1 MPSKSCAYFFFL
13 ECNLFE
19 TFLIVVSSRLIL
31 PRKHALKIFFPCW
44 KEGWTWISFC
54 LLAGFQAQQ
63 LENLHRPFLFPERCS
78 VQWGRPFFPGVQR
91 CIPSQD
97 LSWARPWVWSGPSP
111 VAAHTFG
118 ALQCAFPRMLLLVT
132 AVEISWADTPSLFP
146 FSFFFFKLMLSNS
159 AFLL

>member
-1 MPSKSCAYFFFL
+1 MCLFFFS

-31 PRKHALKIFFPCW
+31 PRKHAPKIFFPCW

-97 LSWARPWVWSGPSP
+97 LSRARPWGWSGPSS
-111 VAAHTFG
+111 VAAHTLG
-118 ALQCAFPRMLLLVT
+118 HSSVCSLGCSCWLLQWKLAGQTLAHF
-132 AVEISWADTPSLFP
+132 FP
-146 FSFFFFKLMLSNS
+146 FPFFF
-159 AFLL
+159 